1 MSEDKKVF
9 EEQFISF
16 VIMMSQS
23 VMLHLGKIVNPM
35 SGKVEKNL
43 DGAKATIDLLIML
56 KEKTKGN
63 LSDREE
69 KFFATTLSTLQM
81 NYVDEMKKEPA
92 VKEEKKEERQEP
104 SAGSGQDPSP
114 SSGQDPSPSS
124 GQDPSAGSGQD
135 PSAEEKKGEKP
146 KGNEGGK

>member
-1 MSEDKKVF
+1 MSEGEKRS
-9 EEQFISF
+9 EELFINF
-16 VIMMSQS
+16 IIMMSQS

-43 DGAKATIDLLIML
+43 EGARAAIDLLVML

-81 NYVDEMKKEPA
+81 NYVDEIKKEEKEPA
-92 VKEEKKEERQEP
+92 GKGEEAPSPGTGQEKEVPKKE
-104 SAGSGQDPSP
+104 DPST
-114 SSGQDPSPSS
+114 SSEQ
-124 GQDPSAGSGQD
+124 
-135 PSAEEKKGEKP
+135 
-146 KGNEGGK
+146 EGKS